1 MAPSEADTDVPLPTI
16 ESLSVARRLM
26 RAGLVDRLRLMIFP
40 LTAGDAGR
48 KAFFANMASAD
59 LELPTQRFP
68 RRRR

>member
-40 LTAGDAGR
+40 LTAGGR
-48 KAFFANMASAD
+48 TARGVLREHGFCR
-59 LELPTQRFP
+59 P
-68 RRRR
+68 